1 MPQTATFNRSDT
13 LLGVCEAIGQ
23 DLGVNPLWL
32 RLAFTLGLFWNA
44 AAIVGLYAALAV
56 AVYAA
61 RRVTPVA
68 ATPPSVAPA
77 AFAADN
83 DAEAVEVKAAA

>member
-23 DLGVNPLWL
+23 DLGFNPLWL
-32 RLAFTLGLFWNA
+32 RLALTLGLFWNA
-44 AAIVGLYAALAV
+44 AAIIGLYAGLAV

-61 RRVTPVA
+61 RWLTPVRA
-68 ATPPSVAPA
+68 VRVAEAPVNTQ
-77 AFAADN
+77 ADN
-83 DAEAVEVKAAA
+83 DVAAIELKAAA

>member
-1 MPQTATFNRSDT
+1 MPQAATFNRSDT

-23 DLGVNPLWL
+23 DLGINPLWI
-32 RLAFTLGLFWNA
+32 RLALTLGLFWNA

-61 RRVTPVA
+61 RRLTPVTA
-68 ATPPSVAPA
+68 AQPSVAPA
-77 AFAADN
+77 ALAADN
-83 DAEAVEVKAAA
+83 DAGAVEVKAAA